1 MNRGERGVAGT
12 MAARLAAWRDDRGWK
27 DGALAERAGGLRK
40 RDLPA
45 YGIKTLWPRRQA
57 GVAPELLAHFA
68 EANARGAGALDQGA
82 HWRLEPGGGRVTI
95 AAIGDVMYCGRDADA
110 DLLDVDL
117 AALIRRNHDALLL
130 NLETLTSPREATGRR
145 VRGRFAFNAPAAM
158 LDAFGRL
165 GMPVVGGLA
174 NNHAADL
181 GMADLAATA
190 REIEARGMQWAGFA
204 AALQPDASTGRH
216 ALVNVAGHAIAV
228 VPTTWGVNPGPF
240 RDDDGAQR
248 AAGLASI
255 TRVSM
260 QAADAAEDL
269 ARVRALIA
277 SARAGGAELVIVAPH
292 WGHEF
297 ECWPSPVHQML
308 AARQLAAAGADVVVG
323 SHPHVLQP
331 LEVLHVNMPERADAS
346 PHVTDGTGVPRI
358 CVVAYSLGNFSTYLP
373 GAHSRIG
380 GVLSLEFREATRIGQ
395 GGGRRLVPTG
405 VRLNPTCAHTAAL
418 LPAVFPRGFRVCDAL
433 QFSRSASERR
443 VPDAEALRRTLAG
456 AEFARLAPWLDT
468 APRGD
473 NEVRWLRPRW
483 AESALDRR
491 GVA

>member
-1 MNRGERGVAGT
+1 MNYDARDAAGAF
-12 MAARLAAWRDDRGWK
+12 AARLAAWHDVRGWK
-27 DGALAERAGGLRK
+27 DDALAERDSGLRT

-68 EANARGAGALDQGA
+68 EANARGADALDQGA
-82 HWRLEPGGGRVTI
+82 HWCLEPEGGRVTI
-95 AAIGDVMYCGRDADA
+95 AAIGDVMYCGHDADA
-110 DLLDVDL
+110 DLLDADL
-117 AALIRRNHDALLL
+117 AALIRCNHDALLL

-158 LDAFGRL
+158 LDAFGQL
-165 GMPVVGGLA
+165 GMPVVAALA
-174 NNHAADL
+174 NNHVADL
-181 GMADLAATA
+181 GTADVVATA

-204 AALQPDASTGRH
+204 AEKQPKASAGRY
-216 ALVNVAGHAIAV
+216 ALVDVAGHAVAF

-240 RDDDGAQR
+240 RDDDEAQR

-255 TRVSM
+255 TRVRV
-260 QAADAAEDL
+260 QAADATEDL
-269 ARVRALIA
+269 EQVRALIA
-277 SARAGGAELVIVAPH
+277 SARADGAELVIVAPH

-297 ECWPSPVHQML
+297 ECWPSSVRQML
-308 AARQLAAAGADVVVG
+308 VAREFAAAGADVVVG

-331 LEVLHVNMPERADAS
+331 LEVLHVNMPERAQAS
-346 PHVTDGTGVPRI
+346 SHVTDGTGMPRI
-358 CVVAYSLGNFSTYLP
+358 CVVAYSLGNFSTSLP

-380 GVLSLEFREATRIGQ
+380 GVLSLELREATRIGH
-395 GGGRRLVPTG
+395 GGVRRLVPTG

-433 QFSRSASERR
+433 HVPRSASDRR
-443 VPDAEALRRTLAG
+443 VPDAEALRRTLAR
-456 AEFARLAPWLDT
+456 AEFAHLAPWLDT

-473 NEVRWLRPRW
+473 HDVRWLRPCW

-491 GVA
+491 GAA

>member
-1 MNRGERGVAGT
+1 MN
-12 MAARLAAWRDDRGWK
+12 RDDRGTVDAALARIAGWRDVRGWK
-27 DGALAERAGGLRK
+27 DDALAERDGGLRA

-68 EANARGAGALDQGA
+68 QANARGVDALDQSA
-82 HWRLEPGGGRVTI
+82 HWRIDSDGDRVTI

-110 DLLDVDL
+110 DLLDADL
-117 AALIRRNHDALLL
+117 SALIRRNHDALLL

-165 GMPVVGGLA
+165 GMPVVAGLA

-181 GMADLAATA
+181 GTADLVATA
-190 REIEARGMQWAGFA
+190 REIEARGMRWAGFA
-204 AALQPDASTGRH
+204 AALQPTASAGRY
-216 ALVNVAGHAIAV
+216 ALVDVAGHTIAV

-240 RDDDGAQR
+240 RDDDEAQR

-255 TRVSM
+255 TRLPV
-260 QAADAAEDL
+260 QVDDAAEGV
-269 ARVRALIA
+269 REVRALIA

-308 AARQLAAAGADVVVG
+308 VARELAAAGADVVVG

-331 LEVLHVNMPERADAS
+331 LEVLHVNMPERASA
-346 PHVTDGTGVPRI
+346 VVPRHRRHRRAADLHRR
-358 CVVAYSLGNFSTYLP
+358 VFARQFLDLP
-373 GAHSRIG
+373 AGRA
-380 GVLSLEFREATRIGQ
+380 LA
-395 GGGRRLVPTG
+395 GRRRCCRSSFGKPRATG
-405 VRLNPTCAHTAAL
+405 TRARTA
-418 LPAVFPRGFRVCDAL
+418 RGGSCRRA
-433 QFSRSASERR
+433 SA
-443 VPDAEALRRTLAG
+443 
-456 AEFARLAPWLDT
+456 
-468 APRGD
+468 
-473 NEVRWLRPRW
+473 
-483 AESALDRR
+483 
-491 GVA
+491 